1 MARYSLLLSA
11 LCICVLMGC
20 GGAEGQKPVYPVSG
34 KVTMAGAPIAK
45 ATVIFQPLGKDQAVA
60 TAITDA
66 QGVYKLTTYDSF
78 DGAAAGKYEVMV
90 TKNAAPAASNA
101 PVHDPTGA
109 NSNAPSAPTHNAK
122 QATDDAGATIDPKWS
137 KPGNG
142 LSAEVKSSGENTIDL
157 KLD

>member
-1 MARYSLLLSA
+1 MARTNLLLSVFFVVG
-11 LCICVLMGC
+11 LVGC

-34 KVTMAGAPIAK
+34 KVTMAGAAVAK

-66 QGVYKLTTYDSF
+66 EGVYRLTTYDSF

-90 TKNAAPAASNA
+90 TKTAAPAASNA
-101 PVHDPTGA
+101 PTHDPTGA
-109 NSNAPSAPTHNAK
+109 NSTGASAPVHNAK
-122 QATDDAGATIDPKWS
+122 KASDDTGATIDPKWG

>member
-1 MARYSLLLSA
+1 MARFTLLLSA
-11 LCICVLMGC
+11 LSVCFLAGC

-34 KVTMAGAPIAK
+34 KVTLAGAPIAR

-60 TAITDA
+60 TAITDV
-66 QGVYKLTTYDSF
+66 QGVYRLTTYDSF
-78 DGAAAGKYEVMV
+78 DGAAAGQYEVMV
-90 TKNAAPAASNA
+90 TKNAAPVESNA

-109 NSNAPSAPTHNAK
+109 NSTTTSAPAHNAK
-122 QATDDAGATIDPKWS
+122 KATEDGGATIDPKWS